1 MGFEGDAVVLQH
13 RDDAPA
19 GVLIDALV
27 AGGFTPTTVRVDRG
41 QSLPGPEAVKIAVA
55 LGNDSSA
62 ADLSRPWVLT
72 ELDWLRRAD
81 RAGTPILGIGF
92 GAQAL
97 AVALGGAV
105 QPALRPR
112 HGWVW
117 VASSSPES
125 VPSGPWLAWDEE
137 VIRLPPRAQ
146 LVAHDRVGPQAF
158 RAGGHLGV
166 QFHPEVTPQIVADW
180 VANRPRNSLDAQ
192 GILEVTSREYA
203 TASAAARR
211 LFSTFVSTVRQPR

>member
-1 MGFEGDAVVLQH
+1 MNFQGDALVLAH

-27 AGGFTPTTVRVDRG
+27 AGGFTPLTVRVDRG
-41 QSLPGPEAVKIAVA
+41 EPLPDPEALRLAVA
-55 LGNDSSA
+55 LGRESWV
-62 ADLSRPWVLT
+62 ADLKRPWVLT
-72 ELDWLRRAD
+72 EVDWLRRAD

-97 AVALGGAV
+97 AVALGGGV

-117 VASSSPES
+117 VASANPQS
-125 VPSGPWLAWDEE
+125 VPSGPWLAWQEE
-137 VIRLPPRAQ
+137 VIRLPPGAQ

-158 RAGGHLGV
+158 AVGGHLGV
-166 QFHPEVTPQIVADW
+166 QFHPEVTPEIVADW
-180 VANRPRNSLDAQ
+180 VATGPSNSLDAQ
-192 GILEVTSREYA
+192 GVLEVTSREYA
-203 TASAAARR
+203 TASVAARR
-211 LFSTFVSTVRQPR
+211 LFSTFVSTVRQLR